1 MAIAKKPH
9 SNQSDITQK
18 EAKVE
23 EFITGGRAD
32 GQKNRAGAKRRPVI
46 VRFEPDLLRRVDAA
60 AKKRG
65 VSRAAWLQ
73 FVASRALDEGEG

>member
-9 SNQSDITQK
+9 SNLSDIAQK
-18 EAKVE
+18 EAKLD
-23 EFITGGRAD
+23 EFITGKAASTG
-32 GQKNRAGAKRRPVI
+32 GKRIAAI
-46 VRFEPDLLRRVDAA
+46 VRFEPSLLRRVDAA

-73 FVASRALDEGEG
+73 FVVSRALDAGEG

>member
-9 SNQSDITQK
+9 SNLSDIAQK
-18 EAKVE
+18 EAKLD
-23 EFITGGRAD
+23 EFITG
-32 GQKNRAGAKRRPVI
+32 KGASTGEKGGKRVPALI
-46 VRFEPDLLRRVDAA
+46 RFEPSLLRRVDAA

-73 FVASRALDEGEG
+73 FVVSRALDAGEG